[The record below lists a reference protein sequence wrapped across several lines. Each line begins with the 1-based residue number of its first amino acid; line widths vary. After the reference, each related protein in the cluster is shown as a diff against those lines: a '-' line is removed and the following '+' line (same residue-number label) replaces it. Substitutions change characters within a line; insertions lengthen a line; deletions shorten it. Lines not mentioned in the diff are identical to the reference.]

1 MFKVN
6 SEHVSHLFLVFI
18 LLLLKIW
25 NNDEIVFGEFI
36 ALQKAFDTAN
46 HEALLVKL
54 NHNGIRSKENDCFC
68 SFVSNGKQYWSKEGS
83 LL

>member
-1 MFKVN
+1 MC
-6 SEHVSHLFLVFI
+6 
-18 LLLLKIW
+18 
-25 NNDEIVFGEFI
+25 GEFI

-46 HEALLVKL
+46 HEVLLVKL